1 MLSLRIINGMN
12 RQIAKRVSY
21 LRHQCPL
28 AEQPARRVA
37 LRCFSELVLGTI
49 NDLIAGMLK
58 DGRSLHECNAKEKEF
73 VKRLRL
79 CARDIHAQLRSVNC
93 DIGPDDEQE
102 NAK

>member
-1 MLSLRIINGMN
+1 MLSLRLITGMN
-12 RQIAKRVSY
+12 REIAKRVSF

-37 LRCFSELVLGTI
+37 LRCFAELVLGTI

-93 DIGPDDEQE
+93 DIGPDDKEE
-102 NAK
+102 